1 LSTLALNPTSVVG
14 GSQSIGTVT
23 LNGVAAVDTA
33 IALASN
39 KLVAFVPSNVVI
51 PAGAQNASFVINT
64 IPVVVNTNVSISATY
79 NGVTR
84 SATLTV
90 RAPQLFSLTL
100 DPTSVTPGATSTGT
114 VTLTGPAPSAGTSV
128 SLSSS
133 NQSVATVPSSVLV
146 SADQTSVTFLV
157 RSLLVG
163 TATITGTRGV
173 SKSATLTVRLN

>member
-1 LSTLALNPTSVVG
+1 MG
-14 GSQSIGTVT
+14 GSQSTGTVP
-23 LNGVAAVDTA
+23 LNGVAAVNTT

-64 IPVVVNTNVSISATY
+64 IPVLVNTNVSISATY

-84 SATLTV
+84 SATLAV
-90 RAPQLFSLTL
+90 RAPQLFSLSL

-114 VTLTGPAPSAGTSV
+114 ATLTGPAPSTGTSV

-133 NQSVATVPSSVLV
+133 NRLVATVPSSALV
-146 SADQTSVTFLV
+146 PAGQTSITFLV
-157 RSLLVG
+157 RSLLAG